1 MSGNRIKGVYGEKIA
16 AEFLEAKGWQIAA
29 LNLRLGRSEVDVVA
43 KDGAE
48 WVFVEVKTRMA
59 GGEFRPEDGLTPAK
73 LKSLFRAAD
82 RFVEKNGLWDSVIR
96 FDFVA
101 VEIAR
106 DQTRVLHFPD
116 AFRRDDTLSEPN
128 PRAFDDNL

>member
-1 MSGNRIKGVYGEKIA
+1 MSDNRLKGVYGEKIA
-16 AEFLEAKGWQIAA
+16 AEFLEAKGWQITA

-43 KDGAE
+43 KDGTE
-48 WVFVEVKTRMA
+48 WVFVEVKTRTA

-82 RFVEKNGLWDSVIR
+82 RFVEKYGLWDSIVR

-101 VEIAR
+101 VELVGG
-106 DQTRVLHFPD
+106 QTRVLHFPD
-116 AFRRDDTLSEPN
+116 AFRRDDTLDEPST
-128 PRAFDDNL
+128 RAFDDNL